1 MNRDDIQKLLG
12 GYATGTLTPEERQ
25 ALFEAALTDQE
36 LFDALAREEALRDVL
51 SDPAARAHLLAA
63 IDNAPAPWYRQWWR
77 PMVVVAAAVAA
88 VVGVAVWEHSREPKP
103 LTVAKVEL
111 PRFQPPAATA
121 KPAPTLPPPPEVKRA
136 VPAMN
141 LPPLPAPNPVP
152 PPRPTFA
159 MPAAAPPPSPAQ
171 FPMAQSQQSQSQG
184 QLQNS
189 FLQQSPV
196 PVRGHSHRCQRRGG
210 PLSSSPG
217 EVLGHWPDGENI
229 HRRSRP
235 IHRAATSWNHV
246 LGHRVRTRIPNSHP
260 ARRGARNAGE
270 PYTPG
275 RRHRRFGGGDRRG
288 CARANWKHDRPLLVP
303 PSPAAVAKMKKAKSI
318 AEPAIAYQLLRQVPG
333 GDPVMVP
340 ADGTVA
346 AGSVLIL
353 RVTPPA
359 DGYLR
364 IVNGTRTLANPKAR
378 RGVTSE
384 TTLPPFDQ
392 PGRVELQ
399 VYFSRQ
405 AGEAKEQ
412 APSRHHY
419 LHRAV
424 TASRNSR
431 ATRGASNCSTHAAPV
446 PRQFGAL
453 FR

>member
-1 MNRDDIQKLLG
+1 MNRDDIQELLG

-36 LFDALAREEALRDVL
+36 LFEALAHEEALRDVL

-111 PRFQPPAATA
+111 PRFQPPAATQS
-121 KPAPTLPPPPEVKRA
+121 PAPTLPPPPEVKRA
-136 VPAMN
+136 VPAMH
-141 LPPLPAPNPVP
+141 LPSLPAPNPVP

-189 FLQQSPV
+189 FLQQVNV
-196 PVRGHSHRCQRRGG
+196 PVRGTVTDASGAAVPSAQVLVKSLATGETVKTSTDDRGQFTA
-210 PLSSSPG
+210 PQPPG
-217 EVLGHWPDGENI
+217 TTYLVTASAPGYQTATLRDVAPATPVNLTLQVGATADSVEVTAAAAPVRMEA
-229 HRRSRP
+229 RSGV
-235 IHRAATSWNHV
+235 S
-246 LGHRVRTRIPNSHP
+246 
-260 ARRGARNAGE
+260 RGAL
-270 PYTPG
+270 
-275 RRHRRFGGGDRRG
+275 GG
-288 CARANWKHDRPLLVP
+288 
-303 PSPAAVAKMKKAKSI
+303 AVAEMKKAKTI
-318 AEPAIAYQLLRQVPG
+318 AEPAITYQLLRQVPG
-333 GDPVMVP
+333 GDSIMVP
-340 ADGTVA
+340 ADGNVPV
-346 AGSVLIL
+346 GSVLIL

-364 IVNGTRTLANPKAR
+364 IVNGTRTLANPKAQ

-412 APSRHHY
+412 APH
-419 LHRAV
+419 V
-424 TASRNSR
+424 TI
-431 ATRGASNCSTHAAPV
+431 TFTV
-446 PRQFGAL
+446 Q
-453 FR
+453 

>member
-36 LFDALAREEALRDVL
+36 LFDALAREEALRGVL

-77 PMVVVAAAVAA
+77 PMVVVAASVIA

-111 PRFQPPAATA
+111 PRFQPP
-121 KPAPTLPPPPEVKRA
+121 PAPESPAPNLPPPPEVKRA
-136 VPAMN
+136 TPPMKS
-141 LPPLPAPNPVP
+141 LPLPEAKPVP
-152 PPRPTFA
+152 PPRPTFSV
-159 MPAAAPPPSPAQ
+159 PAAAPPPPPAPQ
-171 FPMAQSQQSQSQG
+171 GGAIGGLQMQQAEQSQQSQTQG
-184 QLQNS
+184 RLQNS
-189 FLQQSPV
+189 FVPASPE
-196 PVRGHSHRCQRRGG
+196 PVRGTVTDATGAAISSAQVLVKSLATGQTVNTSTDDRGQFTAAELPG
-210 PLSSSPG
+210 SPYAVTASAPG
-217 EVLGHWPDGENI
+217 FQPATLRDVTPATPVKLMLQVGATADSVEVTAAAPVQLDA
-229 HRRSRP
+229 RTAASRSG
-235 IHRAATSWNHV
+235 
-246 LGHRVRTRIPNSHP
+246 L
-260 ARRGARNAGE
+260 AG
-270 PYTPG
+270 G
-275 RRHRRFGGGDRRG
+275 I
-288 CARANWKHDRPLLVP
+288 AN
-303 PSPAAVAKMKKAKSI
+303 MKKAKSI

-333 GDPVMVP
+333 GDPIMVP

-378 RGVTSE
+378 RGVPSE

-392 PGRVELQ
+392 PGRVELL

-412 APSRHHY
+412 APH
-419 LHRAV
+419 V
-424 TASRNSR
+424 TIAFN
-431 ATRGASNCSTHAAPV
+431 V
-446 PRQFGAL
+446 Q
-453 FR
+453 